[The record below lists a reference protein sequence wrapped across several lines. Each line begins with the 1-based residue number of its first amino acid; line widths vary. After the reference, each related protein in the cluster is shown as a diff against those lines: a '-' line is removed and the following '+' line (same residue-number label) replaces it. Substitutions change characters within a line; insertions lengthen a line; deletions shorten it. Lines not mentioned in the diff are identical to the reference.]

1 MNYDQSHWLI
11 FSQLI
16 KMISYFPQVIS
27 YFPQVLITS
36 LKIALFPPFFGSNLR
51 FDPIFLLNPPPTQN

>member
-16 KMISYFPQVIS
+16 KMISYFPQV
-27 YFPQVLITS
+27 LITS
-36 LKIALFPPFFGSNLR
+36 LEIVLFPPLFGSNLR
-51 FDPIFLLNPPPTQN
+51 FDPIFLLNPPPTQNLN